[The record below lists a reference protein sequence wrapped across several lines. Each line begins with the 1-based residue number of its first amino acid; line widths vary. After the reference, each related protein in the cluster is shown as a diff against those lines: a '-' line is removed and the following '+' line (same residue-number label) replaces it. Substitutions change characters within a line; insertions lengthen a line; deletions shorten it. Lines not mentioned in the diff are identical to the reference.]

1 MCRLS
6 RLVMLPEL
14 RGELKM
20 EFNISVNE
28 LKGFEIIAKSAD
40 APRYYLRGIF
50 VEYLPE
56 TQKLALVATDGHRML
71 FKVFDPSHSNI
82 VPDDFANFEN
92 FIIPV
97 ETIKQAIAGMRGTDS
112 VTISVDVNSDNVI
125 EHHMQNVHFRP
136 IDGKYPDWKRVIP
149 SGVDNEIGQYDPK
162 YIGEFGRIAKL
173 IGKKSGKIHVRHNGQ
188 QAAHI
193 DFGIPDYYGV
203 LMPVRT
209 KPLDQSVY
217 LQTIS
222 DNLNMRWSVDS
233 PLKVVS
239 INA

>member
-1 MCRLS
+1 
-6 RLVMLPEL
+6 
-14 RGELKM
+14 M
-20 EFNISVNE
+20 EFDITVNE
-28 LKGFEIIAKSAD
+28 LKAFEIIAKSAD
-40 APRYYLRGIF
+40 APRYYLRGIS

-56 TQKLALVATDGHRML
+56 AQKLALVATDGHRLL

-82 VPDDFANFEN
+82 VPDDFSHFQN

-112 VTISVDVNSDNVI
+112 VRISVNVNADNVI

-136 IDGKYPDWKRVIP
+136 IDGNFPDWKRVIP
-149 SGVDNEIGQYDPK
+149 SGINNEIGQYDPK

-173 IGKKSGKIHVRHNGQ
+173 IGKKSGKIHIYHNGQ
-188 QAAHI
+188 DAAHI
-193 DFGIPDYYGV
+193 ALGIPDYFGV
-203 LMPVRT
+203 LMPLRT

-217 LQTIS
+217 LQRIS
-222 DNLNMRWSVDS
+222 DSLNMRWSVDS
-233 PLKVVS
+233 PLTVVS